1 MKSPIIALIIATLA
15 VKTIYPSKIDQLRES
30 VTNEDQRAFIKVNV
44 LLDSPPKV
52 VATQLA
58 SAIPDGHLSLRSV
71 YNWYGDF
78 KEGRRTDVSDLPKP
92 GRTRTVTDD
101 DNKETIKGLI
111 IESEGMRTE
120 DLIYETGLSQAS
132 LYRLLKEI
140 GARKIKSKWI
150 PQEFT
155 ARQIQSRRNIAGKHP
170 ARYQKESGFLDKI
183 IAIDETWV
191 KSYDPKDS
199 KDSSEW
205 LLPGQK
211 P

>member
-52 VATQLA
+52 VAAQLA

-71 YNWYGDF
+71 YNWYGHF

-140 GARKIKSKWI
+140 GARKVKSKWI
-150 PQEFT
+150 PHELT
-155 ARQIQSRRNIAGKHP
+155 ARQMQSRKNIAGKHL

-205 LLPGQK
+205 LLSGQK